1 MVAQISKRKQTE
13 DLKTFDYIKLLCS
26 YIDPK
31 RAQEAFFEGEKSEVG
46 DDDFYA
52 QMKEMDP
59 NFNPEEYKDVLE
71 SL

>member
-1 MVAQISKRKQTE
+1 MIAQVSKRKQL
-13 DLKTFDYIKLLCS
+13 DDAKVFDYLKLLCS

-31 RAQEAFFEGEKSEVG
+31 RAQEAFFEGEKSEVT
-46 DDDFYA
+46 DDDFFA

-59 NFNPEEYKDVLE
+59 NFDPSEYKEVLE